1 MSTAA
6 ISSSSIYQQTEQYF
20 QTRQSD
26 LQQLG
31 QALQSGDLA
40 GAQTAYNNIVQ
51 LGQSGPFAGG
61 DPFSRPQREQDFTAI
76 GQALQSGDLAGAQAA
91 FSTLQSTFEKGRARK
106 TLPAPVPLQTAGRKL
121 SSTLAA
127 TAARPARLSAPASSS
142 GPEIVL
148 NLGNSNG
155 TASPE
160 QITINLNPTSG
171 GGEQVSLSVGSQG
184 SNAQEITFNLAPNS
198 NEQIVLNLL
207 GESSSS
213 SSSNSSAAP
222 RQVEASAFR
231 LEPQGRRCSSRE
243 PYPLRPLT
251 APARSMP
258 RPAPQKSWHLLLDP
272 QLLCG

>member
-40 GAQTAYNNIVQ
+40 GAQTAYNNIIQ
-51 LGQSGPFAGG
+51 LGQSGPFASG
-61 DPFSRPQREQDFTAI
+61 DPFSRTQREQDFTAI
-76 GQALQSGDLAGAQAA
+76 GEALQSGDLAGAQAA
-91 FSTLQSTFEKGRARK
+91 FSTLQSTFERGAD
-106 TLPAPVPLQTAGRKL
+106 TQNSPGAGSTSNSGPEIILNL
-121 SSTLAA
+121 SNSSSGIS
-127 TAARPARLSAPASSS
+127 SASGASASSS

-148 NLGNSNG
+148 NLGNGSG
-155 TASPE
+155 SASPE
-160 QITINLNPTSG
+160 QITISLNPTSG

-213 SSSNSSAAP
+213 PTGNSSSSSSTNSGLSVSA
-222 RQVEASAFR
+222 
-231 LEPQGRRCSSRE
+231 
-243 PYPLRPLT
+243 
-251 APARSMP
+251 
-258 RPAPQKSWHLLLDP
+258 
-272 QLLCG
+272 

>member
-20 QTRQSD
+20 QTRQGD

-51 LGQSGPFAGG
+51 LGQSGPFASG
-61 DPFSRPQREQDFTAI
+61 DAFSRPQREQDFTAI
-76 GQALQSGDLAGAQAA
+76 GQALQSGDLAGAQSA
-91 FSTLQSTFEKGRARK
+91 FSTLQSTFQRGAG
-106 TLPAPVPLQTAGRKL
+106 TQNAPSASSTSNSGPEIILNL
-121 SSTLAA
+121 SSGAGTNSASGAA
-127 TAARPARLSAPASSS
+127 ASGTAASSS

-148 NLGNSNG
+148 NLGNSSG
-155 TASPE
+155 SSTPE

-207 GESSSS
+207 GDSSSTSTSNSAGS
-213 SSSNSSAAP
+213 SSTNGGLSVSA
-222 RQVEASAFR
+222 
-231 LEPQGRRCSSRE
+231 
-243 PYPLRPLT
+243 
-251 APARSMP
+251 
-258 RPAPQKSWHLLLDP
+258 
-272 QLLCG
+272 

>member
-40 GAQTAYNNIVQ
+40 DAQTAYNNIIQ
-51 LGQSGPFAGG
+51 LGQSGPFASG

-91 FSTLQSTFEKGRARK
+91 FSTLQSTFERG
-106 TLPAPVPLQTAGRKL
+106 AGTQNSPSAGSTSNSGPEIILNL
-121 SSTLAA
+121 SSNSSAA
-127 TAARPARLSAPASSS
+127 SSASSAAASSS

-155 TASPE
+155 GRSPE
-160 QITINLNPTSG
+160 QITINLSPTSG
-171 GGEQVSLSVGSQG
+171 GGE
-184 SNAQEITFNLAPNS
+184 
-198 NEQIVLNLL
+198 
-207 GESSSS
+207 SSSS
-213 SSSNSSAAP
+213 STGNSLGSSSASGGLS
-222 RQVEASAFR
+222 VSA
-231 LEPQGRRCSSRE
+231 
-243 PYPLRPLT
+243 
-251 APARSMP
+251 
-258 RPAPQKSWHLLLDP
+258 
-272 QLLCG
+272 

>member
-40 GAQTAYNNIVQ
+40 DAQTAYNNIIQ
-51 LGQSGPFAGG
+51 LGQSGPFASG

-91 FSTLQSTFEKGRARK
+91 FSTLQSTFEKAGTQNSPSAGS
-106 TLPAPVPLQTAGRKL
+106 PLN
-121 SSTLAA
+121 
-127 TAARPARLSAPASSS
+127 S

-148 NLGNSNG
+148 NLGNSSGG
-155 TASPE
+155 TPE
-160 QITINLNPTSG
+160 EITINLNPTSG
-171 GGEQVSLSVGSQG
+171 EGEQVSLSVGSQG
-184 SNAQEITFNLAPNS
+184 SNAQEITFNLPPNS

-207 GESSSS
+207 GESSTS
-213 SSSNSSAAP
+213 SSSNSTGSSSASGGLS
-222 RQVEASAFR
+222 VSA
-231 LEPQGRRCSSRE
+231 
-243 PYPLRPLT
+243 
-251 APARSMP
+251 
-258 RPAPQKSWHLLLDP
+258 
-272 QLLCG
+272 

>member
-51 LGQSGPFAGG
+51 LGQNGPFASG

-91 FSTLQSTFEKGRARK
+91 FSTLQSTFEKRSSPQNPPSA
-106 TLPAPVPLQTAGRKL
+106 
-121 SSTLAA
+121 SSTSNSGPEIILN
-127 TAARPARLSAPASSS
+127 LSNSSAGTSSASSAAPS
-142 GPEIVL
+142 SGGPEIVL
-148 NLGNSNG
+148 NLGNSSG
-155 TASPE
+155 STIPE

-171 GGEQVSLSVGSQG
+171 GGEQVSLSVDSQG

-213 SSSNSSAAP
+213 STSTSSGSSSTNGGLS
-222 RQVEASAFR
+222 VSA
-231 LEPQGRRCSSRE
+231 
-243 PYPLRPLT
+243 
-251 APARSMP
+251 
-258 RPAPQKSWHLLLDP
+258 
-272 QLLCG
+272 

>member
-51 LGQSGPFAGG
+51 LGQSGPFASG

-76 GQALQSGDLAGAQAA
+76 GQAVQSGDLAGAQAA
-91 FSTLQSTFEKGRARK
+91 FSTLQSTFQKG
-106 TLPAPVPLQTAGRKL
+106 AGTQNSSSFGSTSSSGPEIIL
-121 SSTLAA
+121 NLSNNSSTRS
-127 TAARPARLSAPASSS
+127 TPSSASASSS
-142 GPEIVL
+142 EPEIVL
-148 NLGNSNG
+148 NLGNSCG
-155 TASPE
+155 TNAE

-171 GGEQVSLSVGSQG
+171 GGEQVSLSVGGQG
-184 SNAQEITFNLAPNS
+184 SNEQEITFNLAPNS

-207 GESSSS
+207 NESSSS
-213 SSSNSSAAP
+213 LTGSSSANGGLSVSA
-222 RQVEASAFR
+222 
-231 LEPQGRRCSSRE
+231 
-243 PYPLRPLT
+243 
-251 APARSMP
+251 
-258 RPAPQKSWHLLLDP
+258 
-272 QLLCG
+272 